1 MRRTGPLGPTLR
13 RLRSGR
19 RPPQHLARLVAD
31 VEAGRVIP
39 SPAGLAEIGRELGL
53 DFPARQ
59 QLADARRD
67 TVALLRATPWTISN
81 RRSA

>member
-13 RLRSGR
+13 RLRRGR
-19 RPPQHLARLVAD
+19 RPPQHLTRLVAD
-31 VEAGRVIP
+31 IEAGRVIP
-39 SPAGLAEIGRELGL
+39 SPAGLAQLARALEL

-59 QLADARRD
+59 ELADARRD
-67 TVALLRATPWTISN
+67 TVALLRATPWTVSH